1 MDQVLGNRKKRRF
14 AVKDLTISI
23 NGKTYRIF
31 NINEYGVG
39 FLIDSPKEFEIGNEI
54 KPITVNGNVPVQ
66 IAGTPRHISQFN
78 PPGKRLSFKSGWVC
92 GTEFTT
98 RHDLGGGKL
107 FRDFIAENIGSDVD
121 ETDKKPE

>member
-66 IAGTPRHISQFN
+66 VAGIPRHISQLN
-78 PPGKRLSFKSGWVC
+78 PPGKRLLFKSGWVC

-98 RHDLGGGKL
+98 RNDLRGGKL
-107 FRDFIAENIGSDVD
+107 FQDFIAETIDSDVD
-121 ETDKKPE
+121 GTEK

>member
-54 KPITVNGNVPVQ
+54 KPIATTAVSS
-66 IAGTPRHISQFN
+66 T
-78 PPGKRLSFKSGWVC
+78 SG
-92 GTEFTT
+92 
-98 RHDLGGGKL
+98 
-107 FRDFIAENIGSDVD
+107 
-121 ETDKKPE
+121 